1 MQTANGLATVTV
13 GDKTWASVQ
22 DKNLIWLI
30 LSLHICIHRWIGE
43 PKTFCHIVTMFAP
56 EVKCPILYY
65 TEDNGINDMT
75 TPAGHFP
82 STLTNIHFSVLNCTE
97 RVRCMDNGWM
107 MVDKLHFGW
116 PSQILSL
123 YSYVFIV
130 KHIFGEDEKNCNEP
144 YATLQPSLLVC
155 SLNIMKPTRSKALY
169 GRVVKKANSKQTVTA
184 ILH

>member
-1 MQTANGLATVTV
+1 MSRKQFSLKSLKIMQTANGLATVTV

-22 DKNLIWLI
+22 DKNEIWLI

-56 EVKCPILYY
+56 EVKCPISYY
-65 TEDNGINDMT
+65 TEDYGINDMT

-107 MVDKLHFGW
+107 TVDKWHFGW
-116 PSQILSL
+116 PSVFYYKYIRVQTYFWWRWEKLQWTLCPSSTLSSVL
-123 YSYVFIV
+123 
-130 KHIFGEDEKNCNEP
+130 
-144 YATLQPSLLVC
+144 
-155 SLNIMKPTRSKALY
+155 
-169 GRVVKKANSKQTVTA
+169 
-184 ILH
+184 